1 MKAKELKP
9 HEFKVD
15 GPYIGDTETQLLFTP
30 EQVADAIESAM
41 RCADE
46 RARRVIYSDG
56 GWGEKIAELRNL

>member
-1 MKAKELKP
+1 MRAHELKP
-9 HEFKVD
+9 NEYKVD

-56 GWGEKIAELRNL
+56 GWGEKVKELRAL